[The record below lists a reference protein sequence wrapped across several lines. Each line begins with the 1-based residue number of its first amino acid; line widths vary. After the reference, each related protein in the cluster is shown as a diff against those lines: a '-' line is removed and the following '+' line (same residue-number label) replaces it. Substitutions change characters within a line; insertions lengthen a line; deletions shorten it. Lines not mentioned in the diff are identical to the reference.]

1 MDSKFPAAGAAPASE
16 SGPAR
21 PRIGFLTTELGAGG
35 AEKTVF
41 EVARRLARDRFEVV
55 GVWCLAQATGFYAGE
70 LSRVGL
76 PAWGAGAF
84 SILDLP
90 ALFRLRRQL
99 RAARL
104 DLLNAHLFHAAVAA
118 RCLAGGAGFG
128 KLVVTHHFPETRPWR
143 FWAERR
149 FSSRAARLSAVSGTV
164 AAAVAAGLHIPREQ
178 VQVIPNGVDLAAV
191 EARVPSA
198 RAEVR
203 RRFNLAEGSRAV
215 GTVGRLV
222 PEKDPLTLLEA
233 FAMLAG
239 EDAALRL
246 VYVGDGPLHEAVWRR
261 AQVLDLDRRVLVTG
275 FTPDVPGCLSAL
287 DVFAAPSRIEG
298 QGMALLE
305 AMAAGLPVVASRI
318 PAFEET
324 AGSEGE
330 VLRFVPP
337 GDPAALAAAL
347 REVLA
352 NRELAARLGAAG
364 RALVRERYP
373 LERTVRGY
381 EELFAAALGSA
392 PDG

>member
-1 MDSKFPAAGAAPASE
+1 MDRQVPEGLARPAGQSGA
-16 SGPAR
+16 AR

-41 EVARRLARDRFEVV
+41 EVARRLSRDRFEVA

-70 LSRVGL
+70 LARVGL
-76 PAWGAGAF
+76 PVWGAGAF
-84 SILDLP
+84 SCLDLP
-90 ALFRLRRQL
+90 ALIRLRRRL
-99 RAARL
+99 REARL
-104 DLLNAHLFHAAVAA
+104 DLLNAHLFHAAVVA
-118 RCLAGGAGFG
+118 RCLASEAGCG
-128 KLVVTHHFPETRPWR
+128 RLVVTHHFPETRAWR

-149 FSSRAARLSAVSGTV
+149 LSSRAARISAVSGTV
-164 AAAVAAGLHIPREQ
+164 AAAVAAGLRIGRAE

-191 EARVPSA
+191 DARVPAA

-203 RRFNLAEGSRAV
+203 RRFNLAEGTRAV

-222 PEKDPLTLLEA
+222 REKDPLTLLEA

-239 EDAALRL
+239 ADASLRL
-246 VYVGDGPLHEAVWRR
+246 VYIGDGPLHEAVWRR
-261 AQVLDLDRRVLVTG
+261 ARALDLDRRVLVTG

-287 DVFAAPSRIEG
+287 DVFAAPSRVEG

-318 PAFEET
+318 PAFEEI
-324 AGSEGE
+324 AGSDGQS
-330 VLRFVPP
+330 LRFVSP

-347 REVLA
+347 REMIA
-352 NRELAARLGAAG
+352 DREQAARLGAAG
-364 RALVRERYP
+364 RALVRQRYP

-381 EELFAAALGSA
+381 EDLFAAALGSA
-392 PDG
+392 PGG